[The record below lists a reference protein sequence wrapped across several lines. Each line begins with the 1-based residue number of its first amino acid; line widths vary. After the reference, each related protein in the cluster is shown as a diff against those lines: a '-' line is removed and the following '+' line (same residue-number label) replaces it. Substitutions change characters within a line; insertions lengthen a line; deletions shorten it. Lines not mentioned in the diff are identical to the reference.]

1 MKTSFRK
8 SKSYGD
14 SKWNVHLET
23 QRLSKPRQ
31 RSVLGSALQLP
42 LATAAAG
49 AGSRTGA
56 LLSFSRAEVS
66 PRVSRWQVLSWH
78 FPVAGTMWGFPRDPG
93 LNVSKVRQGLR
104 SDARAV
110 ALASFHPCCK
120 KLTIISHWSNSFN
133 FLVVPFDLNCRLTE
147 TQVGYSKLHTK

>member
-1 MKTSFRK
+1 MCTWKHRDWAS
-8 SKSYGD
+8 
-14 SKWNVHLET
+14 
-23 QRLSKPRQ
+23 P
-31 RSVLGSALQLP
+31 GSARCWGLP
-42 LATAAAG
+42 CSSPSPRRQQGLAAG
-49 AGSRTGA
+49 PGSRTGA

-66 PRVSRWQVLSWH
+66 PRVSQWQVLSWH

-93 LNVSKVRQGLR
+93 LNVSKVRQGLH
-104 SDARAV
+104 SDATAM